1 MIDESAAMRAW
12 LDAHDLGD
20 SELLH
25 QLPNQ
30 GPEGADRMTDPE
42 RLVLSAL
49 LEGRRAVVPGYQAT
63 PTNRPGPQDRA
74 HPAELVG
81 LFDPSPPRSPRAAV
95 EPAGHRPR
103 PTGRPAAPHHRQPPA
118 GLRRQQRER
127 DEEQER

>member
-30 GPEGADRMTDPE
+30 GPEGADPMTDPE

-63 PTNRPGPQDRA
+63 PTNRPAPQDRA
-74 HPAELVG
+74 DPVELVG
-81 LFDPSPPRSPRAAV
+81 LFDPSPSRSPRAAV
-95 EPAGHRPR
+95 EPASHRPR
-103 PTGRPAAPHHRQPPA
+103 PTERPAVPHQRQPPA

-127 DEEQER
+127 DEERER

>member
-1 MIDESAAMRAW
+1 MIDASAAMRAW

-20 SELLH
+20 GELLH

-63 PTNRPGPQDRA
+63 PTN
-74 HPAELVG
+74 
-81 LFDPSPPRSPRAAV
+81 
-95 EPAGHRPR
+95 
-103 PTGRPAAPHHRQPPA
+103 PPA
-118 GLRRQQRER
+118 PSSLRWWCRHDDPNLPQMRLARRHERVDVPTLRRTSLRAREAPVGR
-127 DEEQER
+127 GGSCFEGPP